1 MITRCLLFALP
12 FVIMG
17 WLGILMLV
25 GALTNET
32 PAHVVL
38 FPSDDVLNNLPEDVK
53 IMDANSWSVTVTTGS
68 GNLPRT
74 LYANGAYLV
83 LPAGLSGCFS
93 ALKELGKISIS

>member
-1 MITRCLLFALP
+1 MITRRLFFALP

-25 GALTNET
+25 GTLTNET

-38 FPSDDVLNNLPEDVK
+38 FPSDGLLQNLPSDVQ
-53 IMDANSWSVTVTTGS
+53 IMDANSWSVTVATDS

-74 LYANGAYLV
+74 LYANGAHFV

-93 ALKELGKISIS
+93 AFSNLGKDLRS